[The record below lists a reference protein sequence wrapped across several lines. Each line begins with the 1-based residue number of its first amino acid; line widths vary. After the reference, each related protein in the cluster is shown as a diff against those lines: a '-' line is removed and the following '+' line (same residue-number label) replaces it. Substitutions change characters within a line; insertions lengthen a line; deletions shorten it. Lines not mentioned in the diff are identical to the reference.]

1 MRHYLMQRCL
11 IILTLVTVVGLTGCV
26 NQKNNVSLQTSE
38 TTAPSSETAEMT
50 TIKPLPAAA
59 AKQIVD
65 SMNTVDR
72 FKASQAL
79 EKMDVGQSTN
89 WANPSSGNQYTVIPN
104 NTLLEENK
112 RCRNYTLI
120 AVIQT
125 QQYRAQALACRNR
138 HNDWDLLA

>member
-1 MRHYLMQRCL
+1 MQRCL
-11 IILTLVTVVGLTGCV
+11 IILMLGIAAALTACV
-26 NQKNNVSLQTSE
+26 SQKN
-38 TTAPSSETAEMT
+38 TAPVQTGEITAPFSEPVEIT
-50 TIKPLPAAA
+50 TDKSLPLPA

-65 SMNTVDR
+65 SMNAVDL

-104 NTLLEENK
+104 NTVLQDDK

-125 QQYRAQALACRNR
+125 QQYRSQALACRNR
-138 HNDWDLLA
+138 HNDWNLLA

>member
-1 MRHYLMQRCL
+1 MIHLMQRCL
-11 IILTLVTVVGLTGCV
+11 IILTLGIAASLTACV
-26 NQKNNVSLQTSE
+26 FQKHNAPLQTGEAAAS
-38 TTAPSSETAEMT
+38 SSELAEITMV
-50 TIKPLPAAA
+50 KPLPAPI

-65 SMNTVDR
+65 SMNAVDR

-104 NTLLEENK
+104 NTLLQDDK

-125 QQYRAQALACRNR
+125 QQYRSQALACRNR
-138 HNDWDLLA
+138 HNDWNLLA